1 MVVADMKFFVVA
13 FFSSLKSDAKSS
25 MESEEEKRRVRGMRR
40 EEMIRNNLKES
51 RKMNGLGEESEMSG
65 QTEGP
70 HLRFE
75 SSV

>member
-1 MVVADMKFFVVA
+1 MVVADMNFFVVA

-51 RKMNGLGEESEMSG
+51 RKMNGLGGRKRDVRPDRRPTLE
-65 QTEGP
+65 
-70 HLRFE
+70 
-75 SSV
+75 V